1 MDIKKILDIIKDG
14 EEEIYSPENAVY
26 FEDDTITK
34 EEFDEGDE
42 TNEEQRISGQCG
54 KDFCRLSEGRP
65 AEVVKGLVLRTVAL

>member
-14 EEEIYSPENAVY
+14 EEEIYSPENSVY

-42 TNEEQRISGQCG
+42 TNEE
-54 KDFCRLSEGRP
+54 
-65 AEVVKGLVLRTVAL
+65 

>member
-1 MDIKKILDIIKDG
+1 MYRQEEGIYGCSFLWKGGNMDIKKILDIIKDG

-42 TNEEQRISGQCG
+42 TNEE
-54 KDFCRLSEGRP
+54 
-65 AEVVKGLVLRTVAL
+65 